1 MSTAPILLIEDND
14 DDAAL
19 VRLAMREIGAPREVV
34 VARDGSEAL
43 EYLFGTEAR
52 TEARTEAPA
61 EAQAGSARPWIVLLD
76 LKLRRISGLETLAS
90 LRADERTRT
99 LPVIVFTSSREER
112 DVVASYRLGANSYV
126 RKPHD
131 FEELTSI
138 LEKIVTY
145 WSANELPPAQAG

>member
-1 MSTAPILLIEDND
+1 MSTAPILLVEDND

-19 VRLAMREIGAPREVV
+19 VMLAMREISAQRDVV
-34 VARDGSEAL
+34 VARDGGEAL

-52 TEARTEAPA
+52 GEAR
-61 EAQAGSARPWIVLLD
+61 AGSARPWLVLLD

-90 LRADERTRT
+90 LRADERTRCM
-99 LPVIVFTSSREER
+99 PVIVFTSSAEER
-112 DVVASYRLGANSYV
+112 DVVASYRLGANSYI
-126 RKPHD
+126 RKPHH